1 VNGEHTITRKEKAK
15 EMNNQ
20 QVAQV
25 FNTLADMLEIQGE
38 VIYKILAYRRAA
50 ENIASLTRD
59 INELQRQGQ
68 LRTIS
73 GVGEAIA
80 EKLDALLTTGS
91 FDLLDRARA
100 EVPAGVVEL
109 LRVQD
114 VGPRKAKLF
123 WKELGITSIAALEA
137 AAREGKLRGLPGMGA
152 KSEAKLLANIE
163 AFKRRASDT
172 RMPLGVAFPLSQ
184 SILHELMQVPSVL
197 RAASAGSLRR
207 MKETIGDLDFLIA
220 AREAELVMERF
231 VSLPVVAEVIAR
243 GPTKSSVRLT
253 NGAQAD
259 LRVLE
264 PERWGTALQYF
275 TGSQAHNVRLRE
287 IAQKKGL
294 SLNEYAI
301 TREKDGKEILCAEE
315 AEVYR
320 TLGLPLIPP
329 ELREDRG
336 EFERDI
342 PELVTADDLLGDLQM
357 HTTWSDGKA
366 SVEEMARG
374 AQARGYRY
382 ILITDHTQSL
392 GVAGGLTPERSKKQR
407 QEIDAV
413 NARLKGIRV
422 LHGAEVE
429 ILADG
434 TLDFSDEVLASL
446 DIVMAALHTGLRQ
459 ERDKATARM
468 LSAIRNLHVDI
479 IAHPSGRLIGERDGA
494 DLDLEAI
501 LKAAAETRT
510 ILEINAHPSRLDL
523 SDLNARRAIE
533 MGCKLSIGTDAHE
546 AQGFDVMFYGVAVAR
561 RAWATKEDVVNTWP
575 LDRLL
580 RWVRERRG

>member
-1 VNGEHTITRKEKAK
+1 
-15 EMNNQ
+15 MNNS
-20 QVAQV
+20 QVAQT
-25 FNTLADMLEIQGE
+25 FTTLADMLEIQGE

-50 ENIASLTRD
+50 ENIANLTRD
-59 INELQRQGQ
+59 INELHQQAQ
-68 LRTIS
+68 LRSIP

-80 EKLDALLTTGS
+80 EKLDSLLTTGS

-114 VGPRKAKLF
+114 VGPRKARLF
-123 WKELGITSIAALEA
+123 WKELGITSISDLEA
-137 AAREGKLRGLPGMGA
+137 AARAGKLRSLSGMGA
-152 KSEAKLLANIE
+152 KSEAKILANVQ
-163 AFKRRASDT
+163 AFKRRAADT
-172 RMPLGVAFPLSQ
+172 RMPLGVAFPLAQ
-184 SILHELMQVPSVL
+184 SILHELMQVKSVL

-220 AREAELVMERF
+220 AREAEPVMERF
-231 VSLPVVAEVIAR
+231 VALPVVAEVIAR

-264 PERWGTALQYF
+264 AARWGTGLQYF

-301 TREKDGKEILCAEE
+301 TREKDGAPGHGLEYGAEILCAEE
-315 AEVYR
+315 ADVYR
-320 TLGLPLIPP
+320 VLGVPFVPP

-342 PELVTADDLLGDLQM
+342 PDLITAQDLRGDLQM
-357 HTTWSDGKA
+357 HSTWSDGKA
-366 SVEEMARG
+366 TVEDMARA
-374 AQARGYRY
+374 AQARGYEY
-382 ILITDHTQSL
+382 ILITDHSQSL
-392 GVAGGLTPERSKKQR
+392 GVTGGLTPARLKKQR

-413 NARLKGIRV
+413 NAALRGIRV
-422 LHGAEVE
+422 LQGAEVE
-429 ILADG
+429 IRADG
-434 TLDFSDEVLASL
+434 ALDFDDDVLASL
-446 DIVMAALHTGLRQ
+446 DIVLASLHTSLRQ
-459 ERDKATARM
+459 ERDKATARV
-468 LSAIRNLHVDI
+468 LSAIRNPHIDI

-494 DLDLEAI
+494 DLDWEPL
-501 LKAAAETRT
+501 LQAAAETRT

-523 SDLNARRAIE
+523 SDLNARRALE
-533 MGCKLSIGTDAHE
+533 TGCKLSISTDAHE
-546 AQGFDVMFYGVAVAR
+546 PAGFDVMFYGVSVAR
-561 RAWATKEDVVNTWP
+561 RAWATAEDVVNTWP
-575 LDRLL
+575 LERLL
-580 RWVRERRG
+580 AWVEQRGRKE

>member
-1 VNGEHTITRKEKAK
+1 
-15 EMNNQ
+15 MNNQ
-20 QVAQV
+20 KVAQV
-25 FNTLADMLEIQGE
+25 FSTLADMLEIQGE

-50 ENIASLTRD
+50 ENIAGLGRD
-59 INELQRQGQ
+59 VNELHRAGQ
-68 LRTIS
+68 LRSIP

-80 EKLDALLTTGS
+80 EKLDALLTTGT

-100 EVPAGVVEL
+100 EVPASVVEL

-114 VGPRKAKLF
+114 VGPRKARLF
-123 WKELGITSIAALEA
+123 WKELGITSIAELEA
-137 AAREGKLRGLPGMGA
+137 AAREGKLRNLPGMGV
-152 KSEAKLLANIE
+152 KSEAKILANVA
-163 AFKRRASDT
+163 AFKRRASET
-172 RMPLGVAFPLSQ
+172 RMLLGLAFPLSQ
-184 SILHELMQVPSVL
+184 AILQELMQVSTVL

-207 MKETIGDLDFLIA
+207 MRETIGDLDFLVA
-220 AREAELVMERF
+220 ARDAGLVMDRF
-231 VSLPVVAEVIAR
+231 VSLPVVAEIIAH

-301 TREKDGKEILCAEE
+301 TREKDGKEILCTEE
-315 AEVYR
+315 AEVYQR
-320 TLGLPLIPP
+320 LGVPFIPP

-336 EFERDI
+336 EFDRDI
-342 PELVTADDLLGDLQM
+342 PRLVALDDLLGDLQM

-366 SVEEMARG
+366 TVEEMAR
-374 AQARGYRY
+374 AALARGYRY
-382 ILITDHTQSL
+382 ILITDHSQSL
-392 GVAGGLTPERSKKQR
+392 GVTGGLTPERLRKQH

-422 LHGAEVE
+422 LHGTEVE
-429 ILADG
+429 IRADG
-434 TLDFSDEVLASL
+434 TLDFSNDALASL
-446 DIVMAALHTGLRQ
+446 DIVLAALHTSLRQ
-459 ERDKATARM
+459 EREKATARV
-468 LSAIRNLHVDI
+468 LAAIRNPHVDI
-479 IAHPSGRLIGERDGA
+479 IAHPSGRLIGERDGV

-501 LKAAAETRT
+501 FKAAAETRT

-523 SDLNARRAIE
+523 TDLTARRALE
-533 MGCKLSIGTDAHE
+533 VGCKLSINTDAHE
-546 AQGFDVMFYGVAVAR
+546 PAGFDVMFYGVAVAR
-561 RAWATKEDVVNTWP
+561 RAWATAEDVVNTWP

-580 RWVRERRG
+580 KWIGERRA

>member
-1 VNGEHTITRKEKAK
+1 
-15 EMNNQ
+15 MNNSE
-20 QVAQV
+20 VAQV
-25 FNTLADMLEIQGE
+25 FNALADMLEIQGE

-50 ENIASLTRD
+50 ENIAALGRD
-59 INELQRQGQ
+59 VNELQRAGQ
-68 LRTIS
+68 LRSIP

-80 EKLDALLTTGS
+80 EKLDALLTTGT

-114 VGPRKAKLF
+114 VGPRKARLF
-123 WKELGITSIAALEA
+123 WKELGITSIAELET
-137 AAREGKLRGLPGMGA
+137 AAREGKLRSLPGMGA
-152 KSEAKLLANIE
+152 KSEAKILANIE
-163 AFKRRASDT
+163 AFKRRASET
-172 RMPLGVAFPLSQ
+172 RMPLGVAYPLSQ
-184 SILHELMQVPSVL
+184 AILQELMQVPTVL

-207 MKETIGDLDFLIA
+207 MRETIGDLDFLVA
-220 AREAELVMERF
+220 AQDARLVMDRF
-231 VSLPVVAEVIAR
+231 ISLPFVAEVIAH

-264 PERWGTALQYF
+264 PQRWGTALQYF

-301 TREKDGKEILCAEE
+301 TREKGGQEILCAEE
-315 AEVYR
+315 AQVYQK
-320 TLGLPLIPP
+320 LGVPFIPP

-336 EFERDI
+336 EFDRDI
-342 PELVTADDLLGDLQM
+342 PPLVAQADLLGDLQM

-366 SVEEMARG
+366 TVEEMARA

-382 ILITDHTQSL
+382 ILITDHSQSL
-392 GVAGGLTPERSKKQR
+392 GVTGGLTPERLRKQR
-407 QEIDAV
+407 REIDAA
-413 NARLKGIRV
+413 NARLNGLRV

-429 ILADG
+429 IRADG
-434 TLDFSDEVLASL
+434 TLDFPDDVLASL
-446 DIVMAALHTGLRQ
+446 DIVLASLHTSLRQ
-459 ERDKATARM
+459 EREKATARM
-468 LSAIRNLHVDI
+468 LAAIRNPHVDI

-494 DLDLEAI
+494 DLDFEPI
-501 LKAAAETRT
+501 FKAAAEMRT

-523 SDLNARRAIE
+523 TDLTARRALE
-533 MGCKLSIGTDAHE
+533 VGCKLSISTDAHE
-546 AQGFDVMFYGVAVAR
+546 PAGFDVMFYGVAVAR
-561 RAWATKEDVVNTWP
+561 RAWASAEDVVNTWP

-580 RWVRERRG
+580 KWVGERGS

>member
-1 VNGEHTITRKEKAK
+1 MDNL
-15 EMNNQ
+15 
-20 QVAQV
+20 QVAQTL
-25 FNTLADMLEIQGE
+25 NTLADMLEIQGE
-38 VIYKILAYRRAA
+38 VIYKVLAYRRAA
-50 ENIASLTRD
+50 ENITSLSRD
-59 INELQRQGQ
+59 INELHQEGQ
-68 LRTIS
+68 LRSIP

-80 EKLDALLTTGS
+80 EKIDSLLTTGS

-114 VGPRKAKLF
+114 IGPRKAKLF
-123 WKELGITSIAALEA
+123 WKELGITGIAALEA
-137 AAREGKLRGLPGMGA
+137 AAREGRLHGLPGMGA
-152 KSEAKLLANIE
+152 KSEAKILANIE
-163 AFKRRASDT
+163 AFKRRASEM
-172 RMPLGVAFPLSQ
+172 RMPLGIAFPLSQ
-184 SILHELMQVPSVL
+184 SILQELMRVKGVL

-207 MKETIGDLDFLIA
+207 MRETIGDLDFLIA
-220 AREAELVMERF
+220 AHEAGRVMDRF
-231 VSLPVVAEVIAR
+231 VSLSVVAEVIAH

-259 LRVLE
+259 LRVIE
-264 PERWGTALQYF
+264 PKQWGTALQYF

-320 TLGLPLIPP
+320 ALGLPLIPP

-336 EFERDI
+336 EFEREI
-342 PELVTADDLLGDLQM
+342 PELIMVDDLLGDLQM

-366 SVEEMARG
+366 SVEEMARA

-382 ILITDHTQSL
+382 ILITDHSQSL
-392 GVAGGLTPERSKKQR
+392 GVTGGLTPERLKKQR

-422 LHGAEVE
+422 FQGAEVE
-429 ILADG
+429 IRADG
-434 TLDFSDEVLASL
+434 ALDFGDDVLASL
-446 DIVMAALHTGLRQ
+446 DIVLASLHTSLRQ
-459 ERDKATARM
+459 ERDKATARV
-468 LSAIRNLHVDI
+468 LSAIRNPHVDI
-479 IAHPSGRLIGERDGA
+479 IAHPSGRLIGERDAA
-494 DLDLEAI
+494 DLDWEAI
-501 LKAAAETRT
+501 FKAAAETRT

-523 SDLNARRAIE
+523 TDLNARRAVE

-546 AQGFDVMFYGVAVAR
+546 PAGFDVMFYGVAVAR
-561 RAWATKEDVVNTWP
+561 RAWVTAEDVVNTWP
-575 LDRLL
+575 LERLL
-580 RWVRERRG
+580 QYVKR

>member
-1 VNGEHTITRKEKAK
+1 
-15 EMNNQ
+15 MNNT

-25 FNTLADMLEIQGE
+25 LTELADRLEIQGE
-38 VIYKILAYRRAA
+38 VIYKVLAYRRAA
-50 ENIASLTRD
+50 ENIASLSRD
-59 INELQRQGQ
+59 INELRREGQ
-68 LRTIS
+68 LRSIP

-80 EKLDALLTTGS
+80 EKLDSLLTTGS

-123 WKELGITSIAALEA
+123 WEKLGITSLDALEA
-137 AAREGKLRGLPGMGA
+137 AAREGKLRELPGLGA
-152 KSEAKLLANIE
+152 KSEAKLLANIA
-163 AFKRRASDT
+163 AFKRRASET
-172 RMPLGVAFPLSQ
+172 RMPLGVAFPLAQ
-184 SILHELMQVPSVL
+184 SILQELLQVTSVL

-220 AREAELVMERF
+220 SHQAEPVMDRF

-259 LRVLE
+259 LRVIE
-264 PERWGTALQYF
+264 PARWGTALQYF
-275 TGSQAHNVRLRE
+275 TGSQAHNIRLRE

-294 SLNEYAI
+294 SLSEYAI

-336 EFERDI
+336 EFEHDI
-342 PELVTADDLLGDLQM
+342 PKLITADDLLGDLQM

-366 SVEEMARG
+366 SVEEMARA

-382 ILITDHTQSL
+382 ILITDHSQSL
-392 GVAGGLTPERSKKQR
+392 GVTGGLTPQRLKQQR

-422 LHGAEVE
+422 LQGAEVE
-429 ILADG
+429 IRADG
-434 TLDFSDEVLASL
+434 ALDFDDNVLASL
-446 DIVMAALHTGLRQ
+446 DLVLASLHSSLRQ
-459 ERDKATARM
+459 ERAKATARV
-468 LSAIRNLHVDI
+468 LAAIRNPHVDI
-479 IAHPSGRLIGERDGA
+479 LAHPSGRLIGERDGA
-494 DLDLEAI
+494 DLDWEAVFQT
-501 LKAAAETRT
+501 AAETRT

-523 SDLNARRAIE
+523 TDLNARRAIE
-533 MGCKLSIGTDAHE
+533 LGCKLSIGTDAHE
-546 AQGFDVMFYGVAVAR
+546 PAGFDVMFYGVAVAR

-575 LDRLL
+575 LERLL
-580 RWVRERRG
+580 NWVSGIGY

>member
-1 VNGEHTITRKEKAK
+1 
-15 EMNNQ
+15 MNNL

-25 FNTLADMLEIQGE
+25 FTTLADVLEIQGE
-38 VIYKILAYRRAA
+38 VIYKVLAYRRAA

-59 INELQRQGQ
+59 VNDLRREGQ
-68 LRTIS
+68 LRSIP
-73 GVGEAIA
+73 GVGQAIA
-80 EKLDALLTTGS
+80 EKLDSLLATGS
-91 FDLLDRARA
+91 FDLLDKARA

-114 VGPRKAKLF
+114 VGPRKARLF
-123 WKELGITSIAALEA
+123 WKELGVTSIAQMEA
-137 AAREGKLRGLPGMGA
+137 AAREGRLRNLAGMGA
-152 KSEAKLLANIE
+152 KSESKILANIE
-163 AFKRRASDT
+163 AFKRRASET

-184 SILHELMQVPSVL
+184 SILQELMQIPNVL

-207 MKETIGDLDFLIA
+207 MRETIGDLDFLIA
-220 AREAELVMERF
+220 ADEAGPVMERF

-253 NGAQAD
+253 HGAQAD

-264 PERWGTALQYF
+264 PARWGTALQYF

-315 AEVYR
+315 ADVYR
-320 TLGLPLIPP
+320 VLGVPSYIPP

-342 PELVTADDLLGDLQM
+342 PSLITMDDLQGDLQM

-366 SVEEMARG
+366 SVEEMAR
-374 AQARGYRY
+374 AARSRGYHY

-392 GVAGGLTPERSKKQR
+392 GVAGGLTPERVRQQR

-413 NARLKGIRV
+413 DARFKDIRV
-422 LHGAEVE
+422 LQGAEVE
-429 ILADG
+429 VLADG
-434 TLDFSDEVLASL
+434 SLDFSDDVLASL
-446 DIVMAALHTGLRQ
+446 DVVIASMHTGLRQ
-459 ERDKATARM
+459 ERDKVMMRM
-468 LSAIRNLHVDI
+468 MAAIRNPHIDI

-494 DLDLEAI
+494 DLDWEA
-501 LKAAAETRT
+501 LFRAAAETRT
-510 ILEINAHPSRLDL
+510 ILEINAQPARLDL
-523 SDLNARRAIE
+523 NDLNARRALQV
-533 MGCKLSIGTDAHE
+533 GCQLSIGTDAHE
-546 AQGFDVMFYGVAVAR
+546 PGGMDVMFYGVAVAR
-561 RAWATKEDVVNTWP
+561 RAWATADDVVNTWP
-575 LDRLL
+575 LERLL
-580 RWVRERRG
+580 EYVKHEA